1 MVIVDSDNGSNQ
13 MVLITVILMIGMTVK
28 KKKNLKDKFSPASNY
43 VPTPTRNLSPS
54 FVTKSFKQK
63 AVNI

>member
-28 KKKNLKDKFSPASNY
+28 KKNLNDKFSPASNY
-43 VPTPTRNLSPS
+43 VPTPTRNLSPL

>member
-28 KKKNLKDKFSPASNY
+28 KKKSQ
-43 VPTPTRNLSPS
+43 R
-54 FVTKSFKQK
+54 
-63 AVNI
+63 

>member
-1 MVIVDSDNGSNQ
+1 

-28 KKKNLKDKFSPASNY
+28 KKKNLNDKFSPASSY
-43 VPTPTRNLSPS
+43 VPTPTRNLSPL